1 MASTPVQ
8 ARIDAD
14 APDLRQGRAPMA
26 GASFCCSSPSIGR
39 PGSTAPCGP
48 TWSPRPIE
56 AWAERPFKTNPS
68 GPPPAGR

>member
-14 APDLRQGRAPMA
+14 APDQRQVRAPLA

-39 PGSTAPCGP
+39 PEINGAMRTDVIAAP
-48 TWSPRPIE
+48 
-56 AWAERPFKTNPS
+56 
-68 GPPPAGR
+68 